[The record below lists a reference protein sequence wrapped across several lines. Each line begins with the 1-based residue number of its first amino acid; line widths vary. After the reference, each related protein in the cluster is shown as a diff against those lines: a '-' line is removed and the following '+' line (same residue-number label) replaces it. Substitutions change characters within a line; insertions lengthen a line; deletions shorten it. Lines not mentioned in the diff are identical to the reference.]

1 MPSNPSVR
9 EVRIPQWSCILLLI
23 LAVLSRAVILFG
35 LTVHTFPYDISYR
48 LLVFTA
54 ADFFPAEVA
63 AAALLLIESI
73 ACLLLYRGLGDHASS
88 LSRGTEISNAVLTV
102 LSVSVLGVCDAQN
115 VRFPYP
121 ALAVLPFVFLL
132 VSLVFLLTDSIRWQ
146 RESGVL
152 HLSRHRRPVH
162 IARGSALNRAEK
174 EKAPGGPTFTAEV
187 RQSSRVAAQVPKT
200 PRRATHAKDHS
211 QKRKSRIASQP
222 SPASGKYATGKKSHS
237 NEVEG
242 TLFQAPD
249 ASFQEQGNLLDQIL
263 GGKPEEHE
271 KENKKTGQTFAP
283 EHPNPSR
290 RAYLE
295 EFSDYKP
302 QSSGHNSLY
311 SKRPPRTAKLTS
323 EDASNAL
330 HAHTGTSV
338 TVSEDQIIHRR
349 KRGSGALQKPKN

>member
-1 MPSNPSVR
+1 MPSNTSVR
-9 EVRIPQWSCILLLI
+9 EVRIPQWSCILLLV

-35 LTVHTFPYDISYR
+35 LTVHTFSYDISYR
-48 LLVFTA
+48 LLVFSA
-54 ADFFPAEVA
+54 ANFFPAEA
-63 AAALLLIESI
+63 TAAALLLMEAI

-88 LSRGTEISNAVLTV
+88 LSRGTEICNAVLTV
-102 LSVSVLGVCDAQN
+102 MSVSVLGVCDAQN

-132 VSLVFLLTDSIRWQ
+132 VSLAFLLTDGIRWQ

-162 IARGSALNRAEK
+162 TAHSSALNRAEK
-174 EKAPGGPTFTAEV
+174 EKAPGPTFSAEV
-187 RQSSRVAAQVPKT
+187 RQSSRVTAQAPKT
-200 PRRATHAKDHS
+200 PRRAAHAKDRP

-222 SPASGKYATGKKSHS
+222 SPASGKYATGKKPHS

-249 ASFQEQGNLLDQIL
+249 ASFKEPGNLLDQIL
-263 GGKPEEHE
+263 GVKPEEHE
-271 KENKKTGQTFAP
+271 RENKKNGQTFAP

-302 QSSGHNSLY
+302 QSSRHNSLY
-311 SKRPPRTAKLTS
+311 SKRPPQTAKLTS

-338 TVSEDQIIHRR
+338 TVSEDQIIHR
-349 KRGSGALQKPKN
+349 KKQSSGAPQKSKN

>member
-1 MPSNPSVR
+1 MLHSNPSVR
-9 EVRIPQWSCILLLI
+9 EIRIPQWSCILLLI

-35 LTVHTFPYDISYR
+35 LTVHTFSYDISYR

-54 ADFFPAEVA
+54 ADFFPAEVTA
-63 AAALLLIESI
+63 ASLLLIEAI
-73 ACLLLYRGLGDHASS
+73 AYLLLFRGLGDHASS
-88 LSRGTEISNAVLTV
+88 LSRGTEICNAVLTV

-132 VSLVFLLTDSIRWQ
+132 VSLAFLLTDGIRWQ

-162 IARGSALNRAEK
+162 IVRGSALNRAER
-174 EKAPGGPTFTAEV
+174 EKAPGPTFSAEV
-187 RQSSRVAAQVPKT
+187 RPGSRVTAQVPKT
-200 PRRATHAKDHS
+200 PRRAAHAKDHS

-222 SPASGKYATGKKSHS
+222 STASGEYATGKKPHS

-263 GGKPEEHE
+263 GGRPEEHE
-271 KENKKTGQTFAP
+271 KENKKTGQTFEP

-323 EDASNAL
+323 EDASHAL

-338 TVSEDQIIHRR
+338 TVSEDQIIHRK
-349 KRGSGALQKPKN
+349 KRSSGAPQKSKN